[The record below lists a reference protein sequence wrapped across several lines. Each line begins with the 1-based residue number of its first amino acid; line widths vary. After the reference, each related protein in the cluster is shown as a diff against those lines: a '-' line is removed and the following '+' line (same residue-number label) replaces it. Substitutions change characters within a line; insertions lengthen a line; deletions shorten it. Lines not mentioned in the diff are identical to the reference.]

1 MTVIQNLNNTELLD
15 LIESLKTALREN
27 IQPGEF
33 GESDVEETYKATLR
47 NAEKEAAGRG
57 LSSEPVQKR

>member
-57 LSSEPVQKR
+57 LNSEPVQND

>member
-1 MTVIQNLNNTELLD
+1 MTVIQNLNDTELLD
-15 LIESLKTALREN
+15 LIESLKTALAEN

-47 NAEKEAAGRG
+47 NAEQEAALRRLG
-57 LSSEPVQKR
+57 SQ

>member
-1 MTVIQNLNNTELLD
+1 MTVIQNLNDAELLD

-57 LSSEPVQKR
+57 LSSESVQND